1 MPQYTNRD
9 IIICGMPAQSMTL
22 KQQIDCI
29 DVTSAYDIE
38 PPGLRRVAFLFNLK
52 KCASW
57 RFGS

>member
-1 MPQYTNRD
+1 MRQSTTKN
-9 IIICGMPAQSMTL
+9 IIICGIPAQRMTL
-22 KQQIDCI
+22 EQQVDRI

>member
-29 DVTSAYDIE
+29 I
-38 PPGLRRVAFLFNLK
+38 VAILVAILILATIMLGCK
-52 KCASW
+52 ILQETIA
-57 RFGS
+57 RDR